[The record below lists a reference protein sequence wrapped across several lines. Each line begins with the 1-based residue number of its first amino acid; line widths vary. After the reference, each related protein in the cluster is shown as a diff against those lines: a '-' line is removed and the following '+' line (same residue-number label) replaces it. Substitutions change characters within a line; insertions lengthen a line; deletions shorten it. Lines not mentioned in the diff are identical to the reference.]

1 MAEIIVSSEPDEEQ
15 LSALGVTNWPIWTK
29 EISTFSWTYDEA
41 ETCFILEGD
50 IVVTPEGGEPVKM
63 GVGDLVSF
71 PAGMSCEWD
80 IKQPVR
86 KHYRF
91 G

>member
-1 MAEIIVSSEPDEEQ
+1 MAEIIISSEPDEEQ

-50 IVVTPEGGEPVKM
+50 IVVTPDGGEPVKM

-71 PAGMSCEWD
+71 PAGMSCVWD